1 MPAHTVSREWTAPL
15 ELAAGDILQNRGVN
29 KILISRSDP
38 ASELDALSLAPGEA
52 FRLRS
57 AMSVRASTAGPTI
70 SRLVVVRGLALT
82 D

>member
-1 MPAHTVSREWTAPL
+1 M
-15 ELAAGDILQNRGVN
+15 N